1 MVSGMPAEQREAA
14 LAQMLSYLVP
24 PLQQAV
30 QSNQE
35 GPAVLLI
42 DRITIIFR
50 HALARLHAPRP
61 ASTTVC
67 CSFWQQAGRS
77 SACPGWSR
85 MLRLQLTIVSSLRHP
100 VYDEH
105 FGRQPVLMC

>member
-50 HALARLHAPRP
+50 QALMRLSAPRLVFALP
-61 ASTTVC
+61 C
-67 CSFWQQAGRS
+67 CSCWQHGGWT
-77 SACPGWSR
+77 SA
-85 MLRLQLTIVSSLRHP
+85 
-100 VYDEH
+100 
-105 FGRQPVLMC
+105 